1 MKMNR
6 TTTVTVLGLALLAL
20 ALPVVAEETVDL
32 PAQAERIW
40 APTGDVIGLDN
51 HGTATFQAKDPHGTE
66 AKGAEDWQLVQKYS
80 GQGLFGMFITKDNG
94 TKYWLRAY
102 GDNAGTGGLVG
113 KFDLG
118 SNIPGQFK
126 WNIDFREF
134 DYFYDRTSEMRAPG
148 FAAPPP
154 PPELD
159 SLPKFNWRRGSLRLA
174 YRLSDQFTVTGGYKV
189 RHRRGEKGSLLRGFG
204 NTGSSVPGRKHFHT
218 NTNEIW
224 GGVGFATGSFG
235 SDLSLAYSNTDGT
248 RSLEGRH
255 VYTDDQTRFNAKLG
269 LSYVLSDKFKLVGHG
284 ATSKLENTGREA
296 TGFNVYDLNG
306 ETTTNTGQIGLL
318 ARLGKS
324 ANLVASAK
332 FQNLDTDAR
341 TNLAADIRQ
350 ATDRKRDSQDYR
362 IGINYH
368 GLSKTRLRLDYRYG
382 TSNLDQTV
390 AEGDVPGG
398 AQVGDYQVTDQT
410 RTQQDL
416 SFRGKY
422 RFGPSASIKAVV
434 AWRNQDI
441 DDKDPVLS
449 NPGNQLIYWMGDRK
463 LDRLRWELALRMR
476 FGRWVR
482 FDIGHQAIDQTLER
496 KDFGNSESTWKANR
510 GFSNLTWTPGGGI
523 LDLYGMFSLGVEEYA
538 LTKDPVP
545 TADMNA
551 IAYNGTTMRF
561 SPGATLRLGKSLNLE
576 GHYEGIRFEDT
587 GNEFDNTGTED
598 VIKKLQAD
606 HDRLRLRAGYDISS
620 RTKVTASYTRNEFD
634 ENRWDDYIHH
644 LYAFSV
650 SGTF

>member
-1 MKMNR
+1 MKMKR
-6 TTTVTVLGLALLAL
+6 TMTVTVLGLALLAF
-20 ALPVVAEETVDL
+20 ALPALAEETVDL

-40 APTGDVIGLDN
+40 APTGDVIGLDD
-51 HGTATFQAKDPHGTE
+51 HGAATFQAKDPHGNE

-80 GQGLFGMFITKDNG
+80 GQGLFGMFTTNDSGAN
-94 TKYWLRAY
+94 YWLRAY

-113 KFDLG
+113 KVDMG
-118 SNIPGQFK
+118 GNIPGRFK
-126 WNIDFREF
+126 WSIDYRDF
-134 DYFYDRTSEMRAPG
+134 DYFYDRTSEMRAPE

-159 SLPKFNWRRGSLRLA
+159 GLPSLNWRRASIRA
-174 YRLSDQFTVTGGYKV
+174 DYRLSDQFSLVGGFNRKCRY
-189 RHRRGEKGSLLRGFG
+189 GDKGSLLRGFG
-204 NTGSSVPGRKHFHT
+204 NTGSSVPGTKLFDT
-218 NTNEIW
+218 TTNEFW
-224 GGVGFATGSFG
+224 GGIGFASGSFG
-235 SDLSLAYSNTDGT
+235 SDLNVSYRGTDGT

-255 VYTDDQTRFNAKLG
+255 YYKDDQTRFGAKLG

-284 ATSKLENTGREA
+284 ATSKLENTGWDH
-296 TGFNVYDLNG
+296 TGISTYDLNG
-306 ETTTNTGQIGLL
+306 ETTTNTGQLALL

-324 ANLVASAK
+324 ANLAASAK
-332 FQNLDTDAR
+332 FQNLETDAR

-368 GLSKTRLRLDYRYG
+368 GLSKTSLRLDYKYG

-398 AQVGDYQVTDQT
+398 GQVGEYQITNQT

-416 SFRGKY
+416 NFRARY
-422 RFGPSASIKAVV
+422 RFGSAASIKAVV
-434 AWRNQDI
+434 AWRNQEI
-441 DDKDPVLS
+441 DQKDPVLS
-449 NPGNQLIYWMGDRK
+449 SPGNELTYWMGDRN
-463 LDRLRWELALRMR
+463 LERLRWELALRMR

-482 FDIGHQAIDQTLER
+482 FDIGHQAIDQTFER
-496 KDFGNSESTWKANR
+496 KDFGMAESTWKANR

-523 LDLYGMFSLGVEEYA
+523 LDLYGMFSYGVEEYA
-538 LTKDPVP
+538 LTTDPEP
-545 TADMNA
+545 AASMNA
-551 IAYNGTTMRF
+551 IAYNGSTMRF
-561 SPGATLRLGKSLNLE
+561 TPGANLRLGDSLTLE
-576 GHYEGIRFEDT
+576 GHYEGVRFEDT
-587 GNEFDNTGTED
+587 GNDD

-606 HDRLRLRAGYDISS
+606 HDRLRLRAGFDITSG
-620 RTKVTASYTRNEFD
+620 TKVSASYTRNEFD

-644 LYAFSV
+644 LYALSV

>member
-6 TTTVTVLGLALLAL
+6 TTAVTVLGLALLAL
-20 ALPVVAEETVDL
+20 ALPAVAEETVDL

-51 HGTATFQAKDPHGTE
+51 HGTATFQAKDPHGNE

-80 GQGLFGMFITKDNG
+80 GQGLFGMFTTNDKG
-94 TKYWLRAY
+94 SSYWLRAY

-113 KFDLG
+113 KVDLG
-118 SNIPGQFK
+118 GNIPGRFK

-159 SLPKFNWRRGSLRLA
+159 SLPKLNWRRGSLRLA
-174 YRLSDQFTVTGGYKV
+174 YRFSDQFTVRGGYKV
-189 RHRRGEKGSLLRGFG
+189 KHSRGEKGSLLRGFG
-204 NTGSSVPGRKHFHT
+204 NTGSSAPGRKLFHT

-235 SDLSLAYSNTDGT
+235 SDLNLAYSSADGT
-248 RSLEGRH
+248 RNLESRH
-255 VYTDDQTRFNAKLG
+255 AYTDDQTRFNVKLG

-296 TGFNVYDLNG
+296 TGTSVYDVNG
-306 ETTTNTGQIGLL
+306 ETKTKSGQIGLL

-332 FQNLDTDAR
+332 FRNLDTDAQ
-341 TNLAADIRQ
+341 TDLAADIQQ
-350 ATDRKRDSQDYR
+350 ATARKRDSQDYR

-390 AEGDVPGG
+390 SEGDVPGG

-416 SFRGKY
+416 RFHGKY
-422 RFGPSASIKAVV
+422 RFGPAASIKAVV

-441 DDKDPVLS
+441 DQKDPVLS
-449 NPGNQLIYWMGDRK
+449 NPGNELTFWMGDRK
-463 LDRLRWELALRMR
+463 LDRLRWELALRTR
-476 FGRWVR
+476 LGQTLR
-482 FDIGHQAIDQTLER
+482 FDIGHQAIDQTFKR
-496 KDFGNSESTWKANR
+496 KDFGMSESTWKANR
-510 GFSNLTWTPGGGI
+510 GFANLTWVPLDI
-523 LDLYGMFSLGVEEYA
+523 LDLYGMFTYGVEKYM
-538 LTKDPVP
+538 LTTDPVP
-545 TADMNA
+545 ASDMNA
-551 IAYNGTTMRF
+551 IAYNGSTMRF
-561 SPGATLRLGKSLNLE
+561 TPGATLRLGKSLSLD
-576 GHYEGIRFEDT
+576 GHYEGVRFEDT
-587 GNEFDNTGTED
+587 GNDA

-606 HDRLRLRAGYDISS
+606 HDRLRLRAGFDISS
-620 RTKVTASYTRNEFD
+620 RTKLTASYTRNEFD

>member
-6 TTTVTVLGLALLAL
+6 TTTVTVLGLALLAF
-20 ALPVVAEETVDL
+20 ALPALAEETVDL

-51 HGTATFQAKDPHGTE
+51 HGTATFQAKDPHGNE

-80 GQGLFGMFITKDNG
+80 GQGLLGMFSTKDNG
-94 TKYWLRAY
+94 TSFWLRAY

-113 KFDLG
+113 KVDVG

-159 SLPKFNWRRGSLRLA
+159 SLPKLNWRRGSIRA
-174 YRLSDQFTVTGGYKV
+174 SFRLSDQFTVRGGYRV
-189 RHRRGEKGSLLRGFG
+189 IHRRGEKGSLLRGFG
-204 NTGSSVPGRKHFHT
+204 NTGPSAPGRKTFHT

-235 SDLSLAYSNTDGT
+235 SDLNLTYSSSDGT
-248 RSLEGRH
+248 RKLEDRH
-255 VYTDDQTRFNAKLG
+255 TYTDDQTRFNTKLG

-284 ATSKLENTGREA
+284 ATSNLDNTGREA
-296 TGFNVYDLNG
+296 TGTSIYDING
-306 ETTTNTGQIGLL
+306 ETKTITGQIGLL
-318 ARLGKS
+318 ARLGRS
-324 ANLVASAK
+324 ANLTASAK
-332 FQNLDTDAR
+332 FRNLDTDAR
-341 TNLAADIRQ
+341 TNLAADIQQ

-362 IGINYH
+362 ICINYH
-368 GLSKTRLRLDYRYG
+368 GLAKTRLRLDYRYG

-390 AEGDVPGG
+390 SEDDLPGG

-410 RTQQDL
+410 RAQQDL
-416 SFRGKY
+416 RFHGKY
-422 RFGPSASIKAVV
+422 RFGPAASIKAVV

-441 DDKDPVLS
+441 DQKDPVLS
-449 NPGNQLIYWMGDRK
+449 SPGNELTFWMGDRN
-463 LDRLRWELALRMR
+463 LERLRWELALRTR
-476 FGRWVR
+476 LGQTLR
-482 FDIGHQAIDQTLER
+482 FDIGHQAIDQTFER
-496 KDFGNSESTWKANR
+496 KDFGMSESTWKANR
-510 GFSNLTWTPGGGI
+510 GFANLTWVPLDI
-523 LDLYGMFSLGVEEYA
+523 LDIYGMFSYGVEEYA
-538 LTKDPVP
+538 LTTDPMP
-545 TADMNA
+545 TSDMNA
-551 IAYNGTTMRF
+551 IAYNGSTMRF
-561 SPGATLRLGKSLNLE
+561 SPGATLRLGQSLSLE
-576 GHYEGIRFEDT
+576 GHYEGVRFEDT
-587 GNEFDNTGTED
+587 GNDD

-606 HDRLRLRAGYDISS
+606 HDRLRLRAGFDISS
-620 RTKVTASYTRNEFD
+620 GTKLIASYTRNEFD

>member
-6 TTTVTVLGLALLAL
+6 TTTVAVLGLALLAF
-20 ALPVVAEETVDL
+20 ALPALAEETVDL

-40 APTGDVIGLDN
+40 APTGDVIGQDN
-51 HGTATFQAKDPHGTE
+51 HGTATFQAKDPHGNE

-80 GQGLFGMFITKDNG
+80 GAGLFGYFRTRENG
-94 TKYWLRAY
+94 SQYWLRAY

-118 SNIPGQFK
+118 GNIPGQFK
-126 WNIDFREF
+126 WNIDFRDF
-134 DYFYDRTSEMRAPG
+134 DHFYDRTSEMRAPG

-159 SLPKFNWRRGSLRLA
+159 GLPKLNWRRASLQAA
-174 YRLSDQFTVTGGYKV
+174 YRLSDQFSVIGGFK
-189 RHRRGEKGSLLRGFG
+189 RKCRNGEKGSLLRGQF
-204 NTGSSVPGRKHFHT
+204 NSGSSVPGRKLFDT
-218 NTNEIW
+218 TTNELW

-235 SDLSLAYSNTDGT
+235 SDLNVSYRSTEGT

-255 VYTDDQTRFNAKLG
+255 NFKDDQTRFGAKLG
-269 LSYVLSDKFKLVGHG
+269 LSYVLSDKLKLIGHG
-284 ATSKLENTGREA
+284 ATSKLDNTGWDNAGIR
-296 TGFNVYDLNG
+296 TYDLNG

-324 ANLVASAK
+324 ANVVASAK
-332 FQNLDTDAR
+332 FQNLDTDAQ
-341 TNLAADIRQ
+341 TNLAADIQQ
-350 ATDRKRDSQDYR
+350 ATARKRDSQDYR

-398 AQVGDYQVTDQT
+398 TQVGDFQVTDQT

-416 SFRGKY
+416 SFHGRY
-422 RFGPSASIKAVV
+422 RLGIAATIKAVV
-434 AWRNQDI
+434 AWRNQSI
-441 DDKDPVLS
+441 DQKDPVLS
-449 NPGNQLIYWMGDRK
+449 NPGNELTFWMGDRD

-482 FDIGHQAIDQTLER
+482 FDIGHQAIDQTFER
-496 KDFGNSESTWKANR
+496 KDFGMSESTWKANR
-510 GFSNLTWTPGGGI
+510 GFSNLTWSPGGGS
-523 LDLYGMFSLGVEEYA
+523 LDLYGMFSYGVEEYA
-538 LTKDPVP
+538 LTTDPVP
-545 TADMNA
+545 GADMNA
-551 IAYNGTTMRF
+551 IAYNGSTMRF
-561 SPGATLRLGKSLNLE
+561 SPGATYRVGDNLSLE

-587 GNEFDNTGTED
+587 GNDD
-598 VIKKLQAD
+598 VIMKLQAD
-606 HDRLRLRAGYDISS
+606 HDRLRLRAGYQLST
-620 RTKVTASYTRNEFD
+620 RARVFASYTRNEFD

-644 LYAFSV
+644 LYAVSV